1 MLWDMLVTFIDLL
14 VYSHFQSNQPK
25 PSSILSIFFFLFN
38 LFEQLSIESNQN
50 GELQNILTFSGSF
63 DVLCAIVLVWRH
75 DVLVLTA
82 KFQAV
87 PCF

>member
-14 VYSHFQSNQPK
+14 VYSHFQSNNQNHLPY
-25 PSSILSIFFFLFN
+25 SRFLFFLFN
-38 LFEQLSIESNQN
+38 LFEQLTIESNQN

-82 KFQAV
+82 KFQAL